1 MKKLLLI
8 FALVTSFAFAS
19 QTECFNA
26 TNDIAVNAQKIRLS
40 SKLLGWEVGQ
50 IKSFTVAGII
60 KAKQKMYPDGV
71 IKVCIKELDGDL
83 KYIMYSTSTEDKDP
97 KWHFLTASKTGWF

>member
-8 FALVTSFAFAS
+8 FAFVTSFVFAN
-19 QTECFNA
+19 QIECFTA
-26 TNDIAVNAQKIRLS
+26 TNDLAVNAQKIRLS
-40 SKLLGWEVGQ
+40 SKLLGWKVGQ
-50 IKSFTVAGII
+50 IKSFAIATII
-60 KAKQKMYPDGV
+60 KAKQKMYPDGE